1 MQNVS
6 NAATFAEQSIIGRK
20 SEENVVSEGERT
32 FALDTTFVL
41 FFLALDLGQA
51 SFTAGLD
58 GLLSVLALITFIAVP
73 YFLPFSGEKQEFR
86 SWVIGR
92 IVVAAA
98 GLTLGLMLSQ
108 AVGVMLP
115 ESFRY
120 VPMTLLIVSAIFSC
134 YLQIYGII
142 RFRLAR

>member
-6 NAATFAEQSIIGRK
+6 NVATFAEPSIIGQK
-20 SEENVVSEGERT
+20 SENVVSEGERAI
-32 FALDTTFVL
+32 ALDTTFVL

-51 SFTAGLD
+51 SFTVGLD
-58 GLLSVLALITFIAVP
+58 GLLSMLALVTFIAVP
-73 YFLPFSGEKQEFR
+73 YFLPFSSEKQEFR
-86 SWVIGR
+86 SWLIGR

-98 GLTLGLMLSQ
+98 GLTLGLMLGQ

-115 ESFRY
+115 ESFRF

-134 YLQIYGII
+134 YLQIYGMI